1 MNLEERPNRGTTLI
15 PLESRILTM
24 RKILLTGEIN
34 FEMVDEVFRQLL
46 ILEDQDDHMPIQV
59 YIDSC
64 GGEVDAGFTLIDLFL
79 GCKTPVQFYCL
90 GRAYSMAAFLFISG
104 NHGRFMLPNSKL
116 MLHEPLIGQ
125 NYGGSASDI
134 KSLSEKLNSTK
145 DRLIK
150 LLTERTGREEEEI
163 QKEINYDHFFTA
175 EDAVEFGLC
184 DKVVDFE
191 QFREG
196 QV

>member
-1 MNLEERPNRGTTLI
+1 
-15 PLESRILTM
+15 
-24 RKILLTGEIN
+24 
-34 FEMVDEVFRQLL
+34 
-46 ILEDQDDHMPIQV
+46 
-59 YIDSC
+59 
-64 GGEVDAGFTLIDLFL
+64 
-79 GCKTPVQFYCL
+79 
-90 GRAYSMAAFLFISG
+90 MAAFLFI
-104 NHGRFMLPNSKL
+104 
-116 MLHEPLIGQ
+116 
-125 NYGGSASDI
+125 SDI